1 MTQEYDQNIA
11 GALVGAIS
19 ELEDPHMDARNPH
32 FKNRYATLKSCL
44 DTVRPA
50 LARHGLVLMQFA
62 MPSPNGGDRLVTR
75 ILHESGGFME
85 DEGISLV
92 GADNMQKL
100 GSAISYAR
108 RYGLLAILGLVGDP
122 DDDAEI
128 ASAPTT
134 HRPPMAKPKPMPVP
148 VVADDIPFDKSDERE
163 DLIAWSNDAKQNLG
177 RIKNTAEL
185 RSWATLNG
193 DTLNRLND
201 EEPDA
206 AKALSAA
213 FQTRKKE
220 LNNA

>member
-1 MTQEYDQNIA
+1 MTYDANIA

-19 ELEDPHMDARNPH
+19 ELDDPPMDAVNPH
-32 FKNRYATLKSCL
+32 FKNKYATLKSCL

-50 LARHGLVLMQFA
+50 LARHGLVMMQFV
-62 MPSPNGGDRLVTR
+62 MPSANGGDRLVTR

-122 DDDAEI
+122 DDDAEV
-128 ASAPTT
+128 ASAAPP
-134 HRPPMAKPKPMPVP
+134 HRPPLAKPKPVPVP

-163 DLIAWSNDAKQNLG
+163 DLIVWSNDAKKSLW

-185 RSWATLNG
+185 KSWATLNKE
-193 DTLNRLND
+193 TLSNLQIQ
-201 EEPDA
+201 EPDA
-206 AKALSAA
+206 AKALLVV
-213 FQTRKKE
+213 FENRKRE

>member
-1 MTQEYDQNIA
+1 MTQEYDVNIA

-19 ELEDPHMDARNPH
+19 ELEDPYMDAQNPH
-32 FKNRYATLKSCL
+32 FKNHYATLKSCL
-44 DTVRPA
+44 DTVRPT
-50 LARHGLVLMQFA
+50 LARHGLVLMQFV
-62 MPSPNGGDRLVTR
+62 MPSANGGDRLVTR

-122 DDDAEI
+122 DDDAEV
-128 ASAPTT
+128 ASAPPP
-134 HRPPMAKPKPMPVP
+134 HRPPLAKPKPMPVP

-185 RSWATLNG
+185 RSWATLN
-193 DTLNRLND
+193 DKTLDRLEED
-201 EEPDA
+201 EPDA
-206 AKALSAA
+206 HKALSAA
-213 FQTRKKE
+213 FQNRKKE